1 MNKLSEN
8 IRMAITSLF
17 SNKIRALLTT
27 LGIGIGIAS
36 VIILVSLGQAVQ
48 VYVNK
53 QFLSA
58 GADLIYVR
66 QAAVL
71 GQQGPPNAVR
81 TASSAL
87 TDRDVTLLQDPF
99 NVSNVKAVVPLVQI
113 TRTTTYG
120 TSDIRGRIYG
130 TTETYFDIMSRT
142 VASGRLFDAEDVAAK
157 SRVAV
162 LGQTTIRNLFPTN
175 AEPLGESIRIGDV
188 SFKVIGTLQKYG
200 GSSFGVDQDDLIVI
214 PLSTLY
220 THLETTRS
228 ISGQLPVNTIYLQAS
243 STSAIDGIVQSATEL
258 LRREH
263 KIKPGKDDDF
273 QVTTQKDLLSSTD
286 QVIGLLTVFLSV
298 IGGISLLVG
307 GIGVMNIMLVTV
319 TERTREIGLRKA
331 VGARHWDVLFQ
342 FLIEAIVLSF
352 VGGFAGLAVAF
363 VVTTILRLV
372 LPDLNPSV
380 SLPSIVLAVSVTT
393 LIGLFFGMYPANRA
407 ASLSPIKALRFE

>member
-1 MNKLSEN
+1 MNKLVEN
-8 IRMAITSLF
+8 LRMAISSLF
-17 SNKIRALLTT
+17 SNKIRAALTT

-36 VIILVSLGQAVQ
+36 VIILVSLGNAVQ

-53 QFLSA
+53 QFLTA

-66 QAAVL
+66 QAQVL
-71 GQQGPPNAVR
+71 GQQGPPNAAR

-87 TDRDVTLLQDPF
+87 TDRDVALLQDPF
-99 NVSNVKAVVPLVQI
+99 NVPNVKAVVPLQQI

-120 TSDIRGRIYG
+120 TNDIRGRIYG
-130 TTETYFDIMSRT
+130 STENYFTVQSRT
-142 VASGRLFDAEDVAAK
+142 VASGRLFDAQDVESK

-162 LGQTTIRNLFPTN
+162 IGQTTIRNLFPTN
-175 AEPLGESIRIGDV
+175 AEPLGENIRIGDV
-188 SFKVIGTLQKYG
+188 TFKVIGTLQKFG
-200 GSSFGVDQDDLIVI
+200 GSSFGVDMDDLIVV
-214 PLSTLY
+214 PLTTLF

-228 ISGQLPVNTIYLQAS
+228 ISGQRPVSTIYLQAV
-243 STSAIDGIVQSATEL
+243 STDAIDGIVQSATEL

-286 QVIGLLTVFLSV
+286 QVISLLTVFLSI

-352 VGGFAGLAVAF
+352 VGGFAGLVVAF
-363 VVTTILRLV
+363 LVTTLLRFV

-380 SLPSIVLAVSVTT
+380 SLSSIVLAVSVTT
-393 LIGLFFGMYPANRA
+393 MIGLFFGIYPANRA